1 MRSMQGSGTCGPDS
15 ATEKRFPFLIQVDN
29 LTRSL
34 LLLMVMSIV
43 GIYARS
49 FNYPFTEWDDP
60 QYVTENT
67 ELGAIGWDQVK
78 TQFSSNVAGNYHPIT
93 ILSYSLEIR
102 LFGKDPHVM
111 HRTNVL
117 FHVLNG
123 LLVFLLL
130 YRLIGEPRIAV
141 LAALLFALHPMRVES
156 VAWIA
161 ARKDLLMLFFTLLCL
176 LAWMAW
182 LRTGKALH
190 YATAF
195 LTFALACLSKGMAV
209 AIVPSLFLI
218 DVLWDR
224 PLRQWKTWH
233 EKIPFILGAVA
244 FGVVAVLAQSDAKA
258 LNDAPGHRWHLL
270 LAGLG
275 NVTVYLAQ
283 QVVPVGLSAHYGY
296 PEPVNGWPP
305 WHIPALAACTLGGAA
320 LWWRSRPGRIFI
332 FAMLFFLANIALVLH
347 FIPVGYA
354 LRADRYTCVPGIGW
368 ALLVVVALRTLLE
381 RAGIKS
387 KEALVV
393 IASGYALV
401 LGAMSF
407 QRVPVWSSP
416 LTVWDD
422 ILRHGSRA
430 SNMYMSR
437 GLTLQR
443 LERFNE
449 ALVDMDKAVELRPAD
464 QSIPVYHRAMLHL
477 MLQHYDKAINDFA
490 TILAMGENPP
500 GVVPNAVYAKMKLG
514 RCDEVIA
521 DVDTYLDHV
530 PGTIDLLNA
539 RSWCLFKLGRGRE
552 AIADVDRSF
561 AMDSSYGAIHYLA
574 ALAELAGQ
582 DTIAACARL
591 RKSAALT
598 LADDEWRQQRDTL
611 RAQLCA
617 GTDPGV
623 GEPHLAR

>member
-1 MRSMQGSGTCGPDS
+1 MRSRQRSSAGDPDG
-15 ATEKRFPFLIQVDN
+15 ATGNRIPFLIPADN

-34 LLLMVMSIV
+34 LLLMVIGIV

-49 FNYPFTEWDDP
+49 FDYPFTEWDDP
-60 QYVTENT
+60 QYVTENP
-67 ELGAIGWDQVK
+67 ELGAFGWDQVK
-78 TQFSSNVAGNYHPIT
+78 TQFSSYVSGNYHPIT
-93 ILSYSLEIR
+93 MLSYSMEIR
-102 LFGKDPHVM
+102 LFGTDPHVM

-117 FHVLNG
+117 FHVVNS

-130 YRLIGEPRIAV
+130 YRLIGEPRTAV

-156 VAWIA
+156 IAWIA
-161 ARKDLLMLFFTLLCL
+161 ARKDVLMLFFTLLCL

-182 LRTGKALH
+182 LRTGKVLH
-190 YATAF
+190 YASSF
-195 LTFALACLSKGMAV
+195 LAFALACLSKGMSV

-218 DVLWDR
+218 DMLWDR
-224 PLRQWKTWH
+224 PLWQWKTWR

-244 FGVVAVLAQSDAKA
+244 FGVVVVLAQSDAKA
-258 LNDAPGHRWHLL
+258 LNDAPGYRWHLF

-296 PEPVNGWPP
+296 PELVNGWPP
-305 WHIPALAACTLGGAA
+305 WYIPALAVCTLVGTA
-320 LWWRSRPGRIFI
+320 LWWRISPPRVFT

-354 LRADRYTCVPGIGW
+354 LRADRYTCVSGIGW
-368 ALLVVVALRTLLE
+368 ALLVVVSLRTLLE

-407 QRVPVWSSP
+407 QRVPAWSSP
-416 LTVWDD
+416 LAVWDD

-443 LERFNE
+443 LERFDE
-449 ALVDMDKAVELRPAD
+449 AMADMDKAVELRPAD
-464 QSIPVYHRAMLHL
+464 QSIPVYHRAMLHVR
-477 MLQHYDKAINDFA
+477 LQHYDKAINDFA

-500 GVVPNAVYAKMKLG
+500 GVVPNMVYAKMKLG
-514 RCDEVIA
+514 RCDQVIS
-521 DVDTYLDHV
+521 DVNTYLDHV

-539 RSWCLFKLGRGRE
+539 RSWCLFKVGRGRE

-561 AMDSSYGAIHYLA
+561 AMDSSYSAIHYLA
-574 ALAELAGQ
+574 ALSELAGQ
-582 DTIAACARL
+582 DTIAACTRL
-591 RKSAALT
+591 RKSAALP

-617 GTDPGV
+617 GRDPGIE
-623 GEPHLAR
+623 EPHRGH